1 MESQWFTVAHFESW
15 SFITV
20 NFKNCPIL
28 PKPTYIDRVDV
39 SKKWH
44 KNEPMYLN
52 SFIFY
57 KKKMFLHNI
66 PLNKKSLDY
75 ESYIYKKE
83 M

>member
-1 MESQWFTVAHFESW
+1 MTQ
-15 SFITV
+15 
-20 NFKNCPIL
+20 
-28 PKPTYIDRVDV
+28 
-39 SKKWH
+39 
-44 KNEPMYLN
+44 NEPMHLN

>member
-1 MESQWFTVAHFESW
+1 
-15 SFITV
+15 
-20 NFKNCPIL
+20 
-28 PKPTYIDRVDV
+28 
-39 SKKWH
+39 
-44 KNEPMYLN
+44 MYLN

-66 PLNKKSLDY
+66 QLNKKSLDY